1 MSFGAKTIAERT
13 GPGMRNEVEET
24 SYKCYA
30 YSTSSSQEICAVI
43 VANKE
48 YPRLVAHQHLGQM
61 MEEFTSQH
69 PRKDYQNIAKDPR
82 SDNDPIPW
90 PALQERYLNPKT
102 RDNKENKESWQDP
115 NNGSNIDQV
124 QRELIETKNVLHK
137 TIESVLERG
146 EKIDNLVAKSDGLS
160 ASSKMFY
167 SQAKKQNS
175 CCVVM

>member
-1 MSFGAKTIAERT
+1 MIA
-13 GPGMRNEVEET
+13 N
-24 SYKCYA
+24 A
-30 YSTSSSQEICAVI
+30 
-43 VANKE
+43 E

-69 PRKDYQNIAKDPR
+69 SRSTYQTIAKDPKKN
-82 SDNDPIPW
+82 DDPISY
-90 PALQERYLNPKT
+90 PALQEHL
-102 RDNKENKESWQDP
+102 KEENWQDP
-115 NNGSNIDQV
+115 SKGSSIDKA
-124 QRELIETKNVLHK
+124 QRELDETKVILHK

-146 EKIDNLVAKSDGLS
+146 EKIDNLVAKSEGLS